1 MASVTPSPTER
12 RGFVV
17 EGVVQGVGFRWFVVR
32 RAQQVGLAGW
42 VRNVPDGRV
51 ELVAEGPAS
60 SLDALAVALTEGPP
74 HAQVTQVVRTAVRA
88 DEVFPQPFE
97 VR

>member
-1 MASVTPSPTER
+1 MASVTPPLTER

-32 RAQQVGLAGW
+32 RAQQEGLAGW
-42 VRNVPDGRV
+42 VRNLPDGRV
-51 ELVAEGPAS
+51 ELVAEGPAVA
-60 SLDALAVALTEGPP
+60 LDALAEALTQGPP
-74 HAQVTQVVRTAVRA
+74 HAHVSQVVRTAVRA